1 MASWPAGLP
10 QDMGADT
17 TVQDDESRLI
27 QQMDAGPASVRNRF
41 TAITQTIKTTMIL
54 TGAELETFLTF
65 FRTTLRHGQDP
76 FTWNHPVDG
85 SSVDMRFKKKPEC
98 SLLKPDPVAAN
109 RMWSASFELETMPE

>member
-1 MASWPAGLP
+1 
-10 QDMGADT
+10 MGADT

-65 FRTTLRHGQDP
+65 FRTTLSHGQDP
-76 FTWNHPVDG
+76 FTWTHPVDG
-85 SSVDMRFKKKPEC
+85 SSIDMRFKTKPEWG
-98 SLLKPDPVAAN
+98 LVKPDPVAAN
-109 RMWSASFELETMPE
+109 RIWSASFELETMPE